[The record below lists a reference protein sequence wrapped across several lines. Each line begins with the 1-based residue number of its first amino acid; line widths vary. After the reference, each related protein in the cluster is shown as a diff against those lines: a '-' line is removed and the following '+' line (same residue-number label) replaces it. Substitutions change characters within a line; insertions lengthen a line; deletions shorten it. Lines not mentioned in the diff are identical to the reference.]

1 MSNDDNVK
9 YFTER
14 FLKEQLY
21 QAVKN
26 NKISQTD
33 IRDKKEYKKLNK
45 LLKKWNLYTE
55 KYNTLL

>member
-26 NKISQTD
+26 NKISQED
-33 IRDKKEYKKLNK
+33 IRDKKEYKKIKQALEEMES
-45 LLKKWNLYTE
+45 LYG
-55 KYNTLL
+55 KI